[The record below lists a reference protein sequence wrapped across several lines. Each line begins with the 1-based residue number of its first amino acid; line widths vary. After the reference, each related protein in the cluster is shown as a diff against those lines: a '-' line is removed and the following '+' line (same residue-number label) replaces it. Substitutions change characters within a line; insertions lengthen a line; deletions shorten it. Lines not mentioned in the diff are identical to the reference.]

1 MMIALKRHGREGL
14 CRMVAQTLAPTG
26 VIQGNEAAIEALI
39 LILTQLKAI
48 WPARHIPLL
57 GPFVF

>member
-1 MMIALKRHGREGL
+1 MIALNTDIAGRIMSHFCPNL
-14 CRMVAQTLAPTG
+14 SPTD
-26 VIQGNEAAIEALI
+26 VIQGDEAAIEALI

-57 GPFVF
+57 GPFLF